1 MMSRVSRPTAVAA
14 VAVVAWIVAVN
25 RMMSV

>member
-1 MMSRVSRPTAVAA
+1 MMNRVSRPIAVAA